1 MRGPMTPVKL
11 FAGAT
16 LALVATLIVAPTM
29 TRAQHDISI
38 HDRYFIVAGRH
49 LLFLGI
55 FICASS
61 AIAYYACA
69 RWLNLS
75 MNGTLAVLHFGCIA
89 FAILAFF
96 GEALMGK
103 RTTDTVSPEHSWPVA
118 TNVLLLVLPLVLSCA
133 LFGANLI
140 WALIAK
146 LRRFD

>member
-1 MRGPMTPVKL
+1 MTPVKL
-11 FAGAT
+11 FAGAA
-16 LALVATLIVAPTM
+16 LALVATLIAAPTW

-75 MNGTLAVLHFGCIA
+75 LNGTLAVLHFGCIA
-89 FAILAFF
+89 FVILAFF
-96 GEALMGK
+96 WEALMGK
-103 RTTDTVSPEHSWPVA
+103 RTTDTVSPEHSWAAA
-118 TNVLLLVLPLVLSCA
+118 TNVLLLVLSFILSCV
-133 LFGANLI
+133 LFGVNVI
-140 WALIAK
+140 WALVAK
-146 LRRFD
+146 VRKV